1 MSENNPIETHP
12 WQPWTPTGTK
22 ILFLG
27 TFPPGTH
34 RWAMDFYYPNPT
46 NDFWR
51 IMGLLLL
58 GDKQAL
64 YDVATKKYDLDG
76 IKALTIKH
84 GIALSDTAVKIRR
97 LAGNASDKFL
107 EIVEPRQI
115 AALLSEL
122 PCCTDVVTTGE
133 KASSVAAEQANT
145 LLPAMGE
152 FVEWKL
158 NGDRSIRLW
167 RMPSTSR
174 AYPLK
179 LEKKAEFYAKVLK
192 IAGAMD

>member
-12 WQPWTPTGTK
+12 WQPWTPTGAK

-34 RWAMDFYYPNPT
+34 RWAMNFYYPNPT

-84 GIALSDTAVKIRR
+84 SIALSDTAVKIRR

>member
-1 MSENNPIETHP
+1 
-12 WQPWTPTGTK
+12 
-22 ILFLG
+22 
-27 TFPPGTH
+27 
-34 RWAMDFYYPNPT
+34 
-46 NDFWR
+46 
-51 IMGLLLL
+51 MGLLLL

>member
-12 WQPWTPTGTK
+12 WQPWAPTGAK

-34 RWAMDFYYPNPT
+34 RWAMKFYYPNPT

-115 AALLSEL
+115 EALLSEL
-122 PCCTDVVTTGE
+122 PYCTDVVTTGE

>member
-12 WQPWTPTGTK
+12 WQPWTPTGAK

-46 NDFWR
+46 NDFWQ

-76 IKALTIKH
+76 IKALTIKY